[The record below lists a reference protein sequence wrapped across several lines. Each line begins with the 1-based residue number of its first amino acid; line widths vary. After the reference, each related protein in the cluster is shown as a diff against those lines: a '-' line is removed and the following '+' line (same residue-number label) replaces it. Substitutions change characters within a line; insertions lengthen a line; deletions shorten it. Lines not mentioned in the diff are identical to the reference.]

1 MLKQTI
7 VIHGLK
13 SALKSLRE
21 SRSISTTS
29 SQSFLQ
35 RFLNAK
41 KPTKAVS
48 ESLSKKK
55 NLFEARK
62 NGWLIVNNSIFSSPK
77 IKIKSM
83 LMK

>member
-1 MLKQTI
+1 MLKQII
-7 VIHGLK
+7 VFHGLK
-13 SALKSLRE
+13 SSLKSLRE

-48 ESLSKKK
+48 ERLITIKQKKTFSKPGKMV
-55 NLFEARK
+55 
-62 NGWLIVNNSIFSSPK
+62 G
-77 IKIKSM
+77 
-83 LMK
+83 